1 MKKILYYAAA
11 LLTMAFAASCQQEKL
26 DAPAAKD
33 GDLVEVTFEVSTAD
47 LQTKAV
53 IGHNP
58 DFDKTLQVGV
68 YRDGAYLPDVQP
80 VVTTDFGTGTTA
92 KVKVVLVKGQK
103 YDVAFWADAK
113 ETADVVEDYY
123 TVKFDAEDNAGKNY
137 PQITVDYETGAA
149 NDIYRDAWCTV
160 LKDYKVTD
168 KSIEGETITLTRP
181 LAQINVGTKDYQLAV
196 NAGVTVTGSAMTIT
210 NAATQLNMFTGET
223 SAPVSVVL
231 ERSQIPHYFTTDP
244 ATPTTLTVY
253 YNDPDN
259 APVEYDYLG
268 LNYILVSNV
277 NEPGYDKDIVTVELD
292 FYEDGNDAPIN
303 DHIVVENVPVRRNF
317 RTNLIANDVLTQE
330 FDFTVVIDPLYY
342 GEYVNGWVE
351 GDKYTA
357 TEIDKILYKDAAD
370 NYTISTPEQLAFLS
384 EVVNGGYYDFK
395 GQTIKV
401 VDDIDLKGQPFIPIG
416 TEAHPF
422 AGTIDG
428 TLPVKAAEGC
438 ATIHNLVVKVDGH
451 AGFIGVLTG
460 TVKNINLNAP
470 EVTGDAF
477 VGALVGYAKEGASV
491 ENCSVEAPKVTNEA
505 AELPD
510 DATTVTTATGAVV
523 GYAHPEAAVKDVAAS
538 DAKVESNN
546 PEYTDK
552 GDGLGFQG
560 DLEITPEEPEEPE
573 VPEQPT
579 VTTVAEFLAAEEND
593 ETLYTLTGVITRMY
607 QNSANDEKYGNF
619 YLKDSTG
626 EVLIYGLC
634 SPEGDAQYWAESG
647 AKLGDTIT
655 VKTVRTSYNN
665 APQGKNALFVEL
677 VPFVETLSEW
687 GIVGDLTSWAA
698 GSDIKMFTTWKAENL
713 FVAYNVEIASGAF
726 KIRANNEWNDA
737 KNYGLEAAGKVYAD
751 SYYSVITSGGS
762 QNITPMAYGTYDVY
776 FDLANER
783 VALVTPGKEYA
794 DAVAGGDPVVVIEGL
809 TDHEWGLVG
818 SFNGWDVA
826 NYVVA
831 EVEGDWAVA
840 KNVTLANG
848 AEFKFAADKDWAL
861 SYGSACDVNV
871 GETYTTY
878 NNGGNMKFVGEDGAY
893 NIYFS
898 LVDAKF
904 YMEAYSDVEEV
915 TATITFDTLDKRTS
929 KTNEQAVWEE
939 NGITVTNDKAAS
951 TSNIADYVK
960 PARFYQNSNL
970 TIAVDGEI
978 TSIVFDCNSS
988 SYATQLA
995 NTLGVAAS
1003 EDKVTVTLE
1012 TPAATYVVEN
1022 LGKQVRMDAIT
1033 VTYNK

>member
-33 GDLVEVTFEVSTAD
+33 GDLVEVTFEVSTED

-292 FYEDGNDAPIN
+292 FYEDGNNAPIN

-357 TEIDKILYKDAAD
+357 TEIDKILYKDAAG

-401 VDDIDLKGQPFIPIG
+401 VDDIDLEGHPFTPIG

-523 GYAHPEAAVKDVAAS
+523 GYAHPEAAVKDVATS

-573 VPEQPT
+573 VPE
-579 VTTVAEFLAAEEND
+579 VVYTTVAEFLAAAEDDTE
-593 ETLYTLTGVITRMY
+593 YTLTGVITRVV
-607 QNSANDEKYGNF
+607 NTTYGNF
-619 YLKDSTG
+619 DLTDETG
-626 EVLIYGLC
+626 TVYIYGLC
-634 SPEGDAQYWAESG
+634 SPEGEQKYWAESG

-655 VKTVRTSYNN
+655 IKTVRTSYGGS
-665 APQGKNALFVEL
+665 PQGKNALFVEL
-677 VPFVETLSEW
+677 VPFVEEASEW
-687 GIVGDLTSWAA
+687 GIVGDLTSW
-698 GSDIKMFTTWKAENL
+698 GSSADITMFNTWKAKDL
-713 FVAYNVEIASGAF
+713 YVAYNVEISSGAF

-737 KNYGLEAAGKVYAD
+737 KNYGLETAGKVYAD

-794 DAVAGGDPVVVIEGL
+794 DAVDGGDPVVVIEGL
-809 TDHEWGLVG
+809 TDHTWGVVG
-818 SFNGWDVA
+818 SFAGSEWNADVA
-826 NYVVA
+826 MEVV
-831 EVEGDWAVA
+831 GDWAVA

-848 AEFKFAADKDWAL
+848 NEFKFRADGAWTL

-878 NNGGNMKFVGEDGAY
+878 ANGNNMKFVGEDGAY

-951 TSNIADYVK
+951 TTNIADYVK

>member
-33 GDLVEVTFEVSTAD
+33 GDLVEVTFEVSTED

-292 FYEDGNDAPIN
+292 FYEDGNNAPIN

-357 TEIDKILYKDAAD
+357 TEIDKILYKDAAG

-401 VDDIDLKGQPFIPIG
+401 VDDIDLEGQPFTPIG

-560 DLEITPEEPEEPE
+560 DLEITPEEPEQPE
-573 VPEQPT
+573 VPE
-579 VTTVAEFLAAEEND
+579 VVYTTVAEFLAAAEDDTE
-593 ETLYTLTGVITRMY
+593 YTLTGVITRVV
-607 QNSANDEKYGNF
+607 NTTYGNF
-619 YLKDSTG
+619 DLTDETG
-626 EVLIYGLC
+626 TVYIYGLC
-634 SPEGDAQYWAESG
+634 SPEGAQKYWAESG

-655 VKTVRTSYNN
+655 IKTVRTSYNN

-677 VPFVETLSEW
+677 VPFVEEASEW
-687 GIVGDLTSWAA
+687 GIVGDLTSW
-698 GSDIKMFTTWKAENL
+698 GSSADITMFNTWKAKDL
-713 FVAYNVEIASGAF
+713 YVAYNVEIASGGF
-726 KIRANNEWNDA
+726 KVRANNEWNDA
-737 KNYGLEAAGKVYAD
+737 KNYGLETGGNVYAD
-751 SYYSVITSGGS
+751 KYYSVVTGGGS
-762 QNITPMAYGTYDVY
+762 QNICLMEYGTYDVY
-776 FDLANER
+776 FDLANKR

-809 TDHEWGLVG
+809 KDHEWGLVG
-818 SFNGWDVA
+818 SFNGWDVT

-848 AEFKFAADKDWAL
+848 AEFKFAADKAWTL
-861 SYGSACDVNV
+861 SYGTGSDVNV

-878 NNGGNMKFVGEDGAY
+878 NNGGNMKFVGEAGAY

-904 YMEAYSDVEEV
+904 YMETYSDVEEV
-915 TATITFDTLDKRTS
+915 TATITFDDKVKRTVF
-929 KTNEQAVWEE
+929 EDAQQVWEE
-939 NGITVTNDKAAS
+939 NGITFTNAKNVS
-951 TSNIADYVK
+951 TNNVADYAK
-960 PARFYQNSNL
+960 PARCYKGSS
-970 TIAVDGEI
+970 IEVAVDGEI
-978 TSIVFDCNSS
+978 TSIVFDCNSA
-988 SYATQLA
+988 SYATALM
-995 NTLGVAAS
+995 NSIS
-1003 EDKVTVTLE
+1003 EGATISSDKVTVTVKG
-1012 TPAATYVVEN
+1012 ASTYTISE
-1022 LGKQVRMDAIT
+1022 LSAQVRIDAVT

>member
-33 GDLVEVTFEVSTAD
+33 GDLVEVTFEVSTED

-292 FYEDGNDAPIN
+292 FYEDGNNAPIN

-357 TEIDKILYKDAAD
+357 TEIDKILYKDAAG

-401 VDDIDLKGQPFIPIG
+401 VDDIDLEGYPFTPIG

-460 TVKNINLNAP
+460 AVKNLNLNAP

-560 DLEITPEEPEEPE
+560 DLEITPEEPEQPE
-573 VPEQPT
+573 VPE
-579 VTTVAEFLAAEEND
+579 VVYTTVAEFLAAAEDDTE
-593 ETLYTLTGVITRMY
+593 YTLTGVITRVV
-607 QNSANDEKYGNF
+607 NTTFGNF
-619 YLKDSTG
+619 DLTDETG
-626 EVLIYGLC
+626 TVYIYGLC
-634 SPEGDAQYWAESG
+634 SPEGAQKYWAESG

-655 VKTVRTSYNN
+655 IKTVRTSYNN

-677 VPFVETLSEW
+677 VPFVEEASEW
-687 GIVGDLTSWAA
+687 GIVGDLTSW
-698 GSDIKMFTTWKAENL
+698 GSSADITMFNTWKAKDL
-713 FVAYNVEIASGAF
+713 YVAYNVEIASGGF
-726 KIRANNEWNDA
+726 KVRANNEWNDA
-737 KNYGLEAAGKVYAD
+737 KNYGLETGGNVYAD
-751 SYYSVITSGGS
+751 KYYSVVTGGGS
-762 QNITPMAYGTYDVY
+762 QNICLMEYGTYDVY

-794 DAVAGGDPVVVIEGL
+794 DAVDGGDPVVVIQGL

-848 AEFKFAADKDWAL
+848 AEFKFAADKAWTL
-861 SYGSACDVNV
+861 SYGTGSDVNV

-904 YMEAYSDVEEV
+904 YMETYISSTTVEA
-915 TATITFDTLDKRTS
+915 TAKDWGFANAALVETVTLDDNITL
-929 KTNEQAVWEE
+929 TFEQ
-939 NGITVTNDKAAS
+939 GGAS
-951 TSNIADYVK
+951 TA
-960 PARFYQNSNL
+960 PAYYTSGEAVRLYQNGAIMNVSANGR
-970 TIAVDGEI
+970 TI
-978 TSIVFDCNSS
+978 TSIELTFANNM
-988 SYATQLA
+988 YYLA
-995 NTLGVAAS
+995 ADSGEFTEEAEVRTWTGSADAVKFTCTGTDKSHRAYIKAI
-1003 EDKVTVTLE
+1003 KVTYE
-1012 TPAATYVVEN
+1012 
-1022 LGKQVRMDAIT
+1022 
-1033 VTYNK
+1033 

>member
-33 GDLVEVTFEVSTAD
+33 GDLVEVTFEVSTED

-292 FYEDGNDAPIN
+292 FYEDGNNAPIN

-401 VDDIDLKGQPFIPIG
+401 VDDIDLEGQPFTPIG

-573 VPEQPT
+573 EPEVPE
-579 VTTVAEFLAAEEND
+579 VVYTTVAEFLAAAEDDTE
-593 ETLYTLTGVITRMY
+593 YTLTGVITRVV
-607 QNSANDEKYGNF
+607 NTTYGNF
-619 YLKDSTG
+619 DLTDETG
-626 EVLIYGLC
+626 TVYIYGLC
-634 SPEGDAQYWAESG
+634 SPEGAQKYWAESG

-655 VKTVRTSYNN
+655 IKTVRTSYNN
-665 APQGKNALFVEL
+665 APQGKNAIFVEL
-677 VPFVETLSEW
+677 VPFVEEASEW

-831 EVEGDWAVA
+831 EVEGDWAIA

-848 AEFKFAADKDWAL
+848 AEFKFAADKAWTL
-861 SYGSACDVNV
+861 SYGTGSDVNV

>member
-33 GDLVEVTFEVSTAD
+33 GDLVEVTFEVSTED

-292 FYEDGNDAPIN
+292 FYEDGNNAPIN

-401 VDDIDLKGQPFIPIG
+401 IGDIDLEGQPFTPIG

-573 VPEQPT
+573 EPEVPE
-579 VTTVAEFLAAEEND
+579 VVYTTVAEFLAAAEDDTE
-593 ETLYTLTGVITRMY
+593 YTLTGVITRVV
-607 QNSANDEKYGNF
+607 NTTYGNF
-619 YLKDSTG
+619 DLTDETG
-626 EVLIYGLC
+626 TVYIYGLC
-634 SPEGDAQYWAESG
+634 SPEGEQKYWAESG

-655 VKTVRTSYNN
+655 IKTVRTSYNN
-665 APQGKNALFVEL
+665 APQGKNAIFVEL
-677 VPFVETLSEW
+677 VPFVEEASEW

-794 DAVAGGDPVVVIEGL
+794 DAVDGGDPVVVIEGL
-809 TDHEWGLVG
+809 TNHEWGLVG

-848 AEFKFAADKDWAL
+848 DEFKFAADKAWTL
-861 SYGSACDVNV
+861 SYGTGSDVNV

-915 TATITFDTLDKRTS
+915 TATITFDDKVKRTVF
-929 KTNEQAVWEE
+929 EDAQQVWEE
-939 NGITVTNDKAAS
+939 NGITFTNVKNVS
-951 TSNIADYVK
+951 TNNVADYAK
-960 PARFYQNSNL
+960 PARCYKGSS
-970 TIAVDGEI
+970 IEVAVDGEI
-978 TSIVFDCNSS
+978 TSIVFDCNSA
-988 SYATQLA
+988 SYATALM
-995 NTLGVAAS
+995 NSIS
-1003 EDKVTVTLE
+1003 EGATISSDKVTVTVKG
-1012 TPAATYVVEN
+1012 ASTYTISE
-1022 LGKQVRMDAIT
+1022 LSAQVRIDAVT

>member
-33 GDLVEVTFEVSTAD
+33 GDLVEVTFDISAED

-53 IGHNP
+53 VGHNP
-58 DFDKTLQVGV
+58 TFEKNLQVGV
-68 YRDGAYLPDVQP
+68 YRGGAYLYAVEPQVIQE
-80 VVTTDFGTGTTA
+80 FGTGLEA
-92 KVKVVLVKGQK
+92 KVKVVLVKGQQ
-103 YDVAFWADAK
+103 YDIAFWADAK
-113 ETADVVEDYY
+113 NNPYYSVDFTGDDASDYPKV
-123 TVKFDAEDNAGKNY
+123 TVNY
-137 PQITVDYETGAA
+137 DGIA
-149 NDIYRDAWCTV
+149 NDVNRDAWCTV

-168 KSIEGETITLTRP
+168 KSIEGEIITLTRP

-196 NAGVTVTGSAMTIT
+196 NAGVKVTGSSMTVT
-210 NAATQLNMFTGET
+210 NVATQLNMFTGET
-223 SAPVSVVL
+223 SEPESVTFA
-231 ERSQIPHYFTTDP
+231 RSLIPYCFDP
-244 ATPTTLTVY
+244 ATTLTVHY
-253 YNDPDN
+253 DDPDN
-259 APVEYDYLG
+259 ASVEYDYLG

-292 FYEDGNDAPIN
+292 FYEDGNNAPIN

-330 FDFTVVIDPLYY
+330 FEFTVVIDPLFY

-357 TEIDKILYKDAAD
+357 TEIDKILYKDAAG

-401 VDDIDLKGQPFIPIG
+401 VDDIDLEGHPFTPIG

-460 TVKNINLNAP
+460 AVKNLNLNAP

-523 GYAHPEAAVKDVAAS
+523 GYAHPEAAVKDVVTS

-560 DLEITPEEPEEPE
+560 DLEIAPEEPEQPE

-634 SPEGDAQYWAESG
+634 SPEGEAQYWAESG

-655 VKTVRTSYNN
+655 IKTVRTSHNN
-665 APQGKNALFVEL
+665 APQGKNAIFVEL
-677 VPFVETLSEW
+677 VPFVAEASEW
-687 GIVGDLTSWAA
+687 GVVGDLTNWAA
-698 GSDIKMFTTWKAENL
+698 GSDIKMFTTWKAEDL
-713 FVAYNVEIASGAF
+713 FVAYNVEIPSGGF
-726 KIRANNEWNDA
+726 KVRANNEWNDA
-737 KNYGLEAAGKVYAD
+737 KNYGLEKGGNVYAD
-751 SYYSVITSGGS
+751 KYYSVVTGGGS
-762 QNITPMAYGTYDVY
+762 QNICLMEYGTYDVY
-776 FDLANER
+776 FDLANKR

-794 DAVAGGDPVVVIEGL
+794 DVVAGGDPVEVIEGL
-809 TDHEWGLVG
+809 KDHSWGVVG
-818 SFNGWDVA
+818 SFQGWAPVSGA
-826 NYVVA
+826 EMVVD
-831 EVEGDWAVA
+831 GDWAVA

-848 AEFKFAADKDWAL
+848 DEFKFAADGAWTL
-861 SYGSACDVNV
+861 SYGAGCDVNV

-878 NNGGNMKFVGEDGAY
+878 NNGGNMKFVGEAGAY

-904 YMEAYSDVEEV
+904 YMEKYSAEQTVTFDVASYEFANQTALTTYEVGDITFAFDGGGNKNNPKYYTTGTAVRCYPKNTITVSGKKIKKVEVVAPDGYTNAIDLYDGNTKLDNFVWEGSSEEV
-915 TATITFDTLDKRTS
+915 VLTFDPNKTS
-929 KTNEQAVWEE
+929 GN
-939 NGITVTNDKAAS
+939 S
-951 TSNIADYVK
+951 RFVK
-960 PARFYQNSNL
+960 IN
-970 TIAVDGEI
+970 
-978 TSIVFDCNSS
+978 
-988 SYATQLA
+988 
-995 NTLGVAAS
+995 
-1003 EDKVTVTLE
+1003 
-1012 TPAATYVVEN
+1012 
-1022 LGKQVRMDAIT
+1022 
-1033 VTYNK
+1033 VTYE

>member
-33 GDLVEVTFEVSTAD
+33 GDLVEVTFEVSTED

-292 FYEDGNDAPIN
+292 FYEDGNNAPIN

-357 TEIDKILYKDAAD
+357 TEIDKILYKDAAG

-401 VDDIDLKGQPFIPIG
+401 VDDIDLEGQPFTPIG

-560 DLEITPEEPEEPE
+560 DLEITPEEPEQPE
-573 VPEQPT
+573 VPE
-579 VTTVAEFLAAEEND
+579 VVYTTVAEFLAAAEN
-593 ETLYTLTGVITRMY
+593 ETVYTLTGVITRMY

-634 SPEGDAQYWAESG
+634 SPEGKTQYWAESG

-655 VKTVRTSYNN
+655 IKTVRTSYGGS
-665 APQGKNALFVEL
+665 PQGKNALFVEL
-677 VPFVETLSEW
+677 VPFVEEASEW
-687 GIVGDLTSWAA
+687 GIVGDLTSW
-698 GSDIKMFTTWKAENL
+698 GSSADITMFNTWKAKDL
-713 FVAYNVEIASGAF
+713 YVAYNVEIASGGF
-726 KIRANNEWNDA
+726 KVRANNEWNDA
-737 KNYGLEAAGKVYAD
+737 KNYGLETGGNVYAD
-751 SYYSVITSGGS
+751 KYYSVVTGGGS
-762 QNITPMAYGTYDVY
+762 QNICLMEYGTYDVY

-794 DAVAGGDPVVVIEGL
+794 DAVDGGDPVVVIQGL

-848 AEFKFAADKDWAL
+848 AEFKFAADKAWTL
-861 SYGSACDVNV
+861 SYGTGSDVNV

-878 NNGGNMKFVGEDGAY
+878 NNGGNMKFVGEAGAY